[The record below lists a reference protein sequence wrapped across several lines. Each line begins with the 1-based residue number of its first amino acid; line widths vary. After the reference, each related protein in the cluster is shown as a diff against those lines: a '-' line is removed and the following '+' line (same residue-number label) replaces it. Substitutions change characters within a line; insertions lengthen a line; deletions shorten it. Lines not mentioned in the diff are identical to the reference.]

1 MRLKFTLAIAMV
13 LSGCGN
19 KPKTTTGEPSLQETQ
34 AWMHDFVAERRPGA
48 TYEGSDCSGAIT
60 WLENGSPYLTFSFS
74 FGGLARY

>member
-48 TYEGSDCSGAIT
+48 TYEGSALSISGDVVLKPGADFGIIQGAYR
-60 WLENGSPYLTFSFS
+60 LEL
-74 FGGLARY
+74 